1 MRYRSDQWY
10 GGNDRDSYIHRAWMR
25 RGLPRSAF
33 TGRPQIAIANTASD
47 LTPCNKHLNEVSA
60 SVQAGIWEAGGVP
73 LDMPVMSLGETLV
86 KPTAMLWRNLA
97 AMAAEE
103 MIRANPVDGVVLLGG
118 CDKTIPALLMAA
130 ASVDLPAVV
139 VPGGPMLTG
148 HFRGVPLGCGTDV
161 WRLSEEVRAGTL
173 SEQDFLASESAMIR
187 SKGHCNTMGTAST
200 MACMAE
206 ALGMTLPGVA
216 GTPAPDSRLLE
227 SAHASGRLAVELVAS
242 GRTPSQVLSKGSFRN
257 AIVAL
262 AAIGGS
268 TNAVVHLLAIAG
280 RAGVPLS
287 LDDFDAIGAD
297 VPLLADL
304 APAGRFLMDDLY
316 RAGGLLALL
325 REVSDLL
332 DPDALTVTG
341 RPLASYLDEARIWDE
356 TVIRPRSAPVLEKA
370 GIAVLRGSLAP
381 GGAVIKP
388 AAATKELLVHR
399 GPAVVFDSI
408 EDMHARL
415 DDPALDVTEDSVLVL
430 RGCGPR
436 GYPGMPE
443 VGNMPIPAKLLT
455 RGVRDMV
462 RISDARMSGTAY
474 GTVVLHT
481 VPEGAAGRPA
491 VQGPRRRPGR
501 AGRAGPAA
509 RSGPARGGTR
519 AARARRRHDR
529 GATRSPPGLGAPL
542 HRSCAA
548 GQPGRG
554 PRLPGR
560 LQRPRSNP
568 RLPLTIELLEF
579 RKTEARSARTQVSII
594 GDSGAGIGDSG
605 AGHLGWGEAERRAA

>member
-1 MRYRSDQWY
+1 
-10 GGNDRDSYIHRAWMR
+10 MR

-60 SVQAGIWEAGGVP
+60 SVQAGIWEAGGIP

-130 ASVDLPAVV
+130 ASVDLPALV

-161 WRLSEEVRAGTL
+161 FRLSEEVRAGTL
-173 SEQDFLASESAMIR
+173 AEQDFLASESAMIR

-227 SAHASGRLAVELVAS
+227 SAHASGKLAVELVSA
-242 GRTPSQVLSKGSFRN
+242 GRTPSQVLSKGSFHN

-287 LDDFDAIGAD
+287 LDDFDTLGAS
-297 VPLLADL
+297 VPLLVDL
-304 APAGRFLMDDLY
+304 APAGRYLMDDLY
-316 RAGGLLALL
+316 RAGGLLAVL

-332 DPDALTVTG
+332 DPDAVTVSG
-341 RPLASYLDEARIWDE
+341 RPLAAHLGEARIWDE
-356 TVIRPRSAPVLEKA
+356 TVIWPRSAPLQEKA

-408 EDMHARL
+408 EDMRARL
-415 DDPALDVTEDSVLVL
+415 DDPDLDVNEDSVLVL

-443 VGNMPIPAKLLT
+443 VGNMPIPAKLLA

-462 RISDARMSGTAY
+462 RVSDARMSGTAY

-481 VPEGAAGRPA
+481 VPEGAAG
-491 VQGPRRRPGR
+491 GPLALVRDGDPVVLDVPGR
-501 AGRAGPAA
+501 RLDLDLPAEEL
-509 RSGPARGGTR
+509 
-519 AARARRRHDR
+519 ARREPAPAMIAALPGPNRGWQRLYIDHVMQADR
-529 GATRSPPGLGAPL
+529 GADLDFLVGSSGHEVTR
-542 HRSCAA
+542 
-548 GQPGRG
+548 
-554 PRLPGR
+554 
-560 LQRPRSNP
+560 
-568 RLPLTIELLEF
+568 
-579 RKTEARSARTQVSII
+579 
-594 GDSGAGIGDSG
+594 DS
-605 AGHLGWGEAERRAA
+605 H

>member
-10 GGNDRDSYIHRAWMR
+10 GGNSRDSYIHRAWMR

-60 SVQAGIWEAGGVP
+60 SVQAGIWEAGGIP

-130 ASVDLPAVV
+130 ASVDLPALV

-161 WRLSEEVRAGTL
+161 FRLSEEVRAGTL
-173 SEQDFLASESAMIR
+173 AEQDFLASESAMIR

-227 SAHASGRLAVELVAS
+227 SAHASGKLAVELVSA
-242 GRTPSQVLSKGSFRN
+242 GRTPSQVLSKGSFHN

-287 LDDFDAIGAD
+287 LDDFDTLGAA
-297 VPLLADL
+297 VPLLVDL
-304 APAGRFLMDDLY
+304 APAGRYLMDDLY
-316 RAGGLLALL
+316 RAGGLLAVL

-341 RPLASYLDEARIWDE
+341 RPLAGHLGEARIWDE
-356 TVIRPRSAPVLEKA
+356 TVIRPRSAPLQEKA

-408 EDMHARL
+408 EDMRARL
-415 DDPALDVTEDSVLVL
+415 DDPELDVNEDSVLVL

-443 VGNMPIPAKLLT
+443 VGNMPIPAKLLA

-462 RISDARMSGTAY
+462 RVSDARMSGTAY

-481 VPEGAAGRPA
+481 VPEGAAG
-491 VQGPRRRPGR
+491 GPLALVRDGDLVVLDVPGR
-501 AGRAGPAA
+501 RLDLDVP
-509 RSGPARGGTR
+509 PEEL
-519 AARARRRHDR
+519 ARREPAPAMTAALPGPHRGWQRLYIDHVMQADR
-529 GATRSPPGLGAPL
+529 GADLDFLVGSSGHEVTR
-542 HRSCAA
+542 
-548 GQPGRG
+548 
-554 PRLPGR
+554 
-560 LQRPRSNP
+560 
-568 RLPLTIELLEF
+568 
-579 RKTEARSARTQVSII
+579 
-594 GDSGAGIGDSG
+594 DS
-605 AGHLGWGEAERRAA
+605 H